1 MPIRYYQREAV
12 DSIFDYW
19 KEADGNPLVDM
30 ATGVGKSITL
40 GTLFEELIRDYPDL
54 RLLNVVHVIEL
65 VLGNY
70 AEFLGL
76 CPFAP
81 AGVAA
86 AGANRRDYKA
96 QVLFGQIQS
105 IYNKAAE
112 IGHVDVLAID
122 EVHLVPNKENA
133 IYRIFIDAL
142 RKINPDLKIVGL
154 SATVY
159 RLDSGRLDEGD
170 DKLFDRVVY
179 TYSIRQGVDDGYLTP
194 LSSKPLST
202 NYDIAGVSKSMGD
215 YKFSD
220 YREAVDTDDLN
231 RRVVQEVLDVE
242 GSRRKT
248 LIFTRGV
255 EHAKRMRDTFQLAG
269 RAVEVVHG
277 GTPAGERRKLIEA
290 LKSGELWGLVND
302 NVLSTGTNIV
312 GVDLIVDCYRT
323 MSAARYVQRA
333 GRGTRVVYPPGFDPE
348 SVDAEA
354 RRAAIAGHIKPNCR
368 YMDFAGNIKEH
379 GPVDMIEPRRPG
391 KGDGQA
397 PIKIC
402 EACFEE
408 NHASA
413 RVCRLCGA
421 PFDIEEK
428 PRFEARSDTAPILST
443 GAATPEYWIPVTR
456 RRFRYHEKLGG
467 NPSVKIVYTSG
478 LSEYWGW
485 APVQSP
491 KAKFFADKF
500 WARHGG
506 QRPFPATADEWIS
519 RAGELSET
527 AEIRIEQ
534 SKTYKK
540 KWDVKDYR
548 PAANDNAPPASN
560 DNRHASEI
568 LADEIPF

>member
-133 IYRIFIDAL
+133 IYRQFIDAL
-142 RKINPDLKIVGL
+142 QTINPELKIVGL

-220 YREAVDTDDLN
+220 YRDAVDTDDLN

-242 GSRRKT
+242 GSRRKS

-255 EHAKRMRDTFQLAG
+255 EHAKRMRDAFRKAG

-277 GTPAGERRKLIEA
+277 GTPAGERRNLIEA

-348 SVDAEA
+348 AVDAEA

-379 GPVDMIEPRRPG
+379 GPVDMIQPRKPG
-391 KGDGQA
+391 KGQGEA
-397 PIKIC
+397 PVKVC
-402 EACFEE
+402 PSCFEI
-408 NHASA
+408 NHASV
-413 RVCRLCGA
+413 RRCSCCGHE
-421 PFDIEEK
+421 FDIEEK
-428 PRFEARSDTAPILST
+428 PRFEARADTAPILSVT
-443 GAATPEYWIPVTR
+443 TAEWLPVR
-456 RRFRYHEKLGG
+456 SRKFRYHEKLGG
-467 NPSVKIVYTSG
+467 LPSVRVELTSG
-478 LSEYWGW
+478 LTTYKTWLCPQHTGFAKS
-485 APVQSP
+485 
-491 KAKFFADKF
+491 KADR
-500 WARHGG
+500 WWRQHGG
-506 QRPFPATADEWIS
+506 QTPFPASVDEWLS
-519 RAGELSET
+519 RESELVGT
-527 AEIRIEQ
+527 AEFAIKPKPG
-534 SKTYKK
+534 SKYM
-540 KWDVKDYR
+540 DVTDFK
-548 PAANDNAPPASN
+548 PAAANDNAPVVAN
-560 DNRHASEI
+560 DNRQ
-568 LADEIPF
+568 LADILDDDVPF

>member
-133 IYRIFIDAL
+133 IYRQFIDAL
-142 RKINPDLKIVGL
+142 RTINPDLKIVGL

-202 NYDIAGVSKSMGD
+202 NYDVAGVSKSMGD

-231 RRVVQEVLDVE
+231 KRVVQEVLDVE
-242 GSRRKT
+242 GTRRKS

-255 EHAKRMRDTFQLAG
+255 EHAKRMRDAFQLAG

-379 GPVDMIEPRRPG
+379 GPVDMIQPRKPG
-391 KGDGQA
+391 KGQGEA
-397 PIKIC
+397 PIKVC
-402 EACFEE
+402 PSCFEI
-408 NHASA
+408 NHASV
-413 RVCRLCGA
+413 RRCSCCGHE
-421 PFDIEEK
+421 FDIEEK
-428 PRFEARSDTAPILST
+428 PRFEARSDTAPILSVT
-443 GAATPEYWIPVTR
+443 SAEWLPVR
-456 RRFRYHEKLGG
+456 SRKFRYHEKLGG
-467 NPSVKIVYTSG
+467 LPSVRVEFASG
-478 LSEYWGW
+478 LTTYKTWLCPQHTGFAKS
-485 APVQSP
+485 
-491 KAKFFADKF
+491 KADR
-500 WARHGG
+500 WWRQHGG
-506 QRPFPATADEWIS
+506 QTPFPSSVDEWLSRESELVATAEFAIKPKP
-519 RAGELSET
+519 R
-527 AEIRIEQ
+527 
-534 SKTYKK
+534 SKYF
-540 KWDVKDYR
+540 DVTDFR
-548 PAANDNAPPASN
+548 PANDNVPSASN
-560 DNRHASEI
+560 DNRPAAEI
-568 LADEIPF
+568 LEDSIPF

>member
-1 MPIRYYQREAV
+1 MPIRYYQRDAV

-133 IYRIFIDAL
+133 IYRVFIDAL
-142 RKINPDLKIVGL
+142 RATNPDLKIVGL

-202 NYDIAGVSKSMGD
+202 NYDVAGVSKSMGD

-231 RRVVQEVLDVE
+231 KRVVQEVLDVE

-348 SVDAEA
+348 AVDAEA

-379 GPVDMIEPRRPG
+379 GPVDMIQPRKPG
-391 KGDGQA
+391 KGQGEA
-397 PIKIC
+397 PIKVC
-402 EACFEE
+402 PSCFEI
-408 NHASA
+408 NHASV
-413 RVCRLCGA
+413 RRCSCCGHE
-421 PFDIEEK
+421 FDIEEK
-428 PRFEARSDTAPILST
+428 PRFEARADTAPILSVT
-443 GAATPEYWIPVTR
+443 TAEWLPVR
-456 RRFRYHEKLGG
+456 SRKFRYHEKLGG
-467 NPSVKIVYTSG
+467 LPSVRVEYSSG
-478 LSEYWGW
+478 LTTYKDWLCPQHTGY
-485 APVQSP
+485 P
-491 KAKFFADKF
+491 KSKADR
-500 WARHGG
+500 WWRRHGG
-506 QRPFPATADEWIS
+506 LTPFPSSVDEWLS
-519 RAGELSET
+519 RTGELRDTQEV
-527 AEIRIEQ
+527 AIKPKPG
-534 SKTYKK
+534 SKFF
-540 KWDVKDYR
+540 DVVDCK
-548 PAANDNAPPASN
+548 PMAANDNAPVVSN
-560 DNRHASEI
+560 DNRPASEI

>member
-81 AGVAA
+81 AGVYA
-86 AGANRRDYKA
+86 AGANRRDAKSP
-96 QVLFGQIQS
+96 VLFGQIQS
-105 IYNKAAE
+105 IYNKAKE
-112 IGHVDVLAID
+112 IGHVDILAID

-133 IYRIFIDAL
+133 IYRQFIAEL
-142 RKINPDLKIVGL
+142 TAINPDLKIVGL

-179 TYSIRQGVDDGYLTP
+179 TYSIRQGVDDGYLTT

-202 NYDIAGVSKSMGD
+202 NYDVAGVTKSMGD

-231 RRVVQEVLDVE
+231 KRVVQEVLEVE
-242 GSRRKT
+242 GARRKS

-255 EHAKRMRDTFQLAG
+255 EHAKRMRDAFQVAG

-277 GTPAGERRKLIEA
+277 GTPAGERRRLIEA

-348 SVDAEA
+348 AVDADA

-379 GPVDMIEPRRPG
+379 GPVDMIEPRKPG
-391 KGDGQA
+391 KGRGEA
-397 PIKIC
+397 PIKVC
-402 EACFEE
+402 PSCFEI
-408 NHASA
+408 NHASV
-413 RVCRLCGA
+413 RSCSCCGHE
-421 PFDIEEK
+421 FDFEEK
-428 PRFEARSDTAPILST
+428 PRFEARADTAPILSST
-443 GAATPEYWIPVTR
+443 QAEWIPVR
-456 RRFRYHEKLGG
+456 RRQFKYHEKLGG
-467 NPSVKIVYTSG
+467 TPSVRAEFTSG
-478 LSEYWGW
+478 LTVYKTWLCPQHSGF
-485 APVQSP
+485 
-491 KAKFFADKF
+491 AKQKCDR
-500 WARHGG
+500 WWSQHSGPL
-506 QRPFPATADEWIS
+506 PFPSSVDEFLS
-519 RAGELSET
+519 RQGELTDT
-527 AEIRIEQ
+527 AEISIKPQ
-534 SKTYKK
+534 AGSKY
-540 KWDVKDYR
+540 WDVTGFK
-548 PAANDNAPPASN
+548 PGLAANDNVAADN
-560 DNRHASEI
+560 DNRKYADI
-568 LADEIPF
+568 LYDDIPF